1 MLQRR
6 VLIIQARIQVR
17 IHAWIHTWIHARMR
31 APRKLATKMTLA
43 QLNEHFA
50 LPGILAFDENNGLA
64 RAQVTLPNCLA
75 TVYLHGA
82 HLTNWHPAGQAPVL
96 FVSSRSEFAQGKP
109 IRGGI
114 PVCFPWFATD
124 TKGHD
129 SGKPGPSH
137 GFARLQE
144 WEFAFAALVPGEH
157 PTLHLTFTLAP
168 SEMSRHFGCGDFRLA
183 YEMIFGAG
191 DANSQSVTLRLTV
204 ANPGKA
210 PLEFEEALHTYFH
223 VAEVTKSPITG
234 LESAKFLDKTD
245 AMREKTGP
253 AGPLLVTSWTDRVYP
268 ANTATTHIADS
279 GNARTITI
287 AKTNSATT
295 IVWNPWDKASAAMAD
310 LGPND
315 WPGFLCVE
323 TANTGAQAITL
334 QPGGAHTMQVVLTT
348 TLNAGAR

>member
-1 MLQRR
+1 MR
-6 VLIIQARIQVR
+6 
-17 IHAWIHTWIHARMR
+17 ARMR
-31 APRKLATKMTLA
+31 SPRKLAVKMTLA

-82 HLTNWHPAGQAPVL
+82 HLTNWHPAGQAPML
-96 FVSSRSEFAQGKP
+96 FLSTKSEFAAGKP
-109 IRGGI
+109 IRGGV

-129 SGKPGPSH
+129 GGKPGPSH

-144 WEFAFAALVPGEH
+144 WEFAFAALVPGHH
-157 PTLHLTFTLAP
+157 PALHLTFTLAP

-183 YEMIFGAG
+183 YEMIFGGG
-191 DANSQSVTLRLTV
+191 DPANPENPHSQQLTLRLSV
-204 ANPGKA
+204 ANPGTA

-223 VAEVTKSPITG
+223 VGEVTKSPITG

-245 AMREKTGP
+245 GMREKTGP
-253 AGPLLVTSWTDRVYP
+253 AGPLALTGWTDRVYP
-268 ANTATTHIADS
+268 ANTATTHIEDQ

-295 IVWNPWDKASAAMAD
+295 IVWNPWDKASAGIAD
-310 LGPND
+310 LAPNE

-323 TANTGAQAITL
+323 TANTAGQSITL
-334 QPGGAHTMQVVLTT
+334 KPGEAHTMEVVFTT
-348 TLNAGAR
+348 TAHGSHAGAR